1 MTSTIDIDVVIGGGG
16 VAGAVTAMALQQIGY
31 EVLVVEPSLKDDRR
45 LAGEL
50 LHPPGVAGLAELGVL
65 NSLMREPALAVNGF
79 CIFSGAHKECIKLP
93 YDVVPSHRMPGL
105 SVEHGLIRERLM
117 QCVRGLPKVTVKGNA
132 RVISVDQSGSSHVI
146 VQVADCEAV
155 TQYRCQLLVAADGA
169 SSPIRRL
176 AGIAVHKRLIAT
188 IFGYRIS
195 AKNLPERDYG
205 FVFLGGR
212 TPILVYPIGDGDA
225 RIMFD
230 IPYDMNRRPSPADC
244 LELTAALPMDLRCD
258 VEDAIVTQRRSSAL
272 IQEVSANRLASGRVV
287 LIGDSAVT
295 CHPLTAT
302 GMTMC
307 ITDALLLR
315 DAIADRPDDLR
326 QALHFHQLRRRWR
339 QVTRLSLAEAL
350 RDVFCCDRSEM
361 RVVQR
366 GILKYWRERSAGRTA
381 SMALLSTAD
390 GRLLTL
396 ICQFILVVI
405 HGVLAEVR
413 APAEKA
419 GDRPCS
425 PHRFVLSLLI
435 VLVRQLRQVL
445 EKCRMISVGE
455 CNSPMGVQRGH
466 GR

>member
-31 EVLVVEPSLKDDRR
+31 EVLVVEPSLNDDRR

-65 NSLMREPALAVNGF
+65 NSLMREPAVAVNGF
-79 CIFSGAHKECIKLP
+79 CIFSEADKESIKLP

-105 SVEHGLIRERLM
+105 SLEHRLIRERLM
-117 QCVRGLPKVTVKGNA
+117 QAVRGLPKVTVIGNA
-132 RVISVDQSGSSHVI
+132 RVVSVDQSGSSHVI
-146 VQVADCEAV
+146 VQVADSEDV

-176 AGIAVHKRLIAT
+176 AGIAVHKRRIAT
-188 IFGYRIS
+188 IYGYRIS
-195 AKNLPERDYG
+195 SENLPECDYG
-205 FVFLGGR
+205 FVFLGCR
-212 TPILVYPIGDGDA
+212 TPILVYPIGGDDA

-230 IPYDMNRRPSPADC
+230 IPYDENRRPSPADC
-244 LELTAALPMDLRCD
+244 LELTAALPQNLRRE
-258 VEDAIVTQRRSSAL
+258 VEHAIATQRRASAV
-272 IQEVSANRLASGRVV
+272 IQEVSANCLASGRVV
-287 LIGDSAVT
+287 LIGDAAVT

-315 DAIADRPDDLR
+315 DAIADWPNDLR
-326 QALHFHQLRRRWR
+326 QALHFHQHRRRWR
-339 QVTRLSLAEAL
+339 QVTRISLAEAL
-350 RDVFCCDRSEM
+350 RDVFCCNRSEM
-361 RVVQR
+361 RVVRR
-366 GILKYWRERSAGRTA
+366 GILKYWSESSAGRTA

-396 ICQFILVVI
+396 IRQFILVVI
-405 HGVLAEVR
+405 HGVLADVR

-419 GDRPCS
+419 GDRPCG
-425 PHRFVLSLLI
+425 PLPLVRDLLI
-435 VLVRQLRQVL
+435 VLVRQLWQVL
-445 EKCRMISVGE
+445 GKCRMISVRE
-455 CNSPMGVQRGH
+455 CKWPMGMQRGH